1 MASGSH
7 PVTMVISFPLE
18 TILFILVLV
27 EDAAARLVVNEAV
40 VGSVCIRGC
49 KMFLFLRSGKKTV
62 RRGIP
67 LICFKK

>member
-40 VGSVCIRGC
+40 VGSICTWEC
-49 KMFLFLRSGKKTV
+49 KMILFLSRKT
-62 RRGIP
+62 
-67 LICFKK
+67 